1 MPLRDTVHRS
11 KTIKLDQ
18 EIATLEGQLIV
29 YDALWERLEALR
41 ERKKKLEQSN
51 ITPLRRQWPWH
62 ERLVYYLPSKL
73 VCQACGKPSFVAMLC
88 NWIAPGGIYPSG
100 HWTNNELGYFCCG
113 RVVSA

>member
-1 MPLRDTVHRS
+1 MPDDTVHRS

-18 EIATLEGQLIV
+18 EIAALEGQLTA

-41 ERKKKLEQSN
+41 ERKRKLEQSN
-51 ITPLRRQWPWH
+51 ITQLRRQWPWH

-73 VCQACGKPSFVAMLC
+73 VCQACGKSSFVAVLC
-88 NWIAPGGIYPSG
+88 NWIEPGGIYPSG
-100 HWTNNELGYFCCG
+100 HWTNNEHGYFCCG